1 MAGTAATPVY
11 LEVGAKRAFACAL
24 DWPGWCRAGKTPELA
39 LEALAAAAP
48 RYAAVARRAGVR
60 FPAGA
65 ADRFEV
71 VERVPGSATTD
82 FGAPGAIA
90 AADAERVTAAQ
101 ARRLAAL
108 VAAAWAEFDQ
118 VRAGAPAEL
127 RKGPRGGGRDRDKM
141 VDHLLGSDAGYA
153 RKLGVK
159 HPPPAADNPAAIAA
173 LRDEVLAVLGR
184 PSDGTP
190 PLPKGWPTRYAARRI
205 AWHALD
211 HAWEMQDRSDPG
223 G

>member
-90 AADAERVTAAQ
+90 RSEAEPLSESEAGRM
-101 ARRLAAL
+101 ARLLSAC
-108 VAAAWAEFDQ
+108 WQ
-118 VRAGAPAEL
+118 V
-127 RKGPRGGGRDRDKM
+127 
-141 VDHLLGSDAGYA
+141 
-153 RKLGVK
+153 
-159 HPPPAADNPAAIAA
+159 
-173 LRDEVLAVLGR
+173 
-184 PSDGTP
+184 
-190 PLPKGWPTRYAARRI
+190 
-205 AWHALD
+205 
-211 HAWEMQDRSDPG
+211 
-223 G
+223 